1 MNKEEIAK
9 LKKIKL
15 PKPFHWVFTKN
26 YIFIDS
32 EEYMIGRYEE
42 MKKIRGEIDKEVSAI
57 AILSDGGYRLEWEN
71 GDNTVIEP
79 FDSFDELI
87 QELEIRMMALGH

>member
-1 MNKEEIAK
+1 MNKEEIAR

-57 AILSDGGYRLEWEN
+57 AMLPDGEYRLDWQD
-71 GDNTVIEP
+71 GDYTVIKP
-79 FDSFDELI
+79 FDNFDELI
-87 QELEIRMMALGH
+87 QELEIRMVSLV

>member
-1 MNKEEIAK
+1 MNKEEIAR

-15 PKPFHWVFTKN
+15 PKPFHWIITKN
-26 YIFIDS
+26 FIFIDIK
-32 EEYMIGRYEE
+32 ECMIERYEE
-42 MKKIRGEIDKEVSAI
+42 LKKIREEIDKKVSTI
-57 AILSDGGYRLEWEN
+57 AMLPDGEYRLDWQA
-71 GDNTVIEP
+71 GDYTVIKP

>member
-1 MNKEEIAK
+1 MNKEEIAR

-26 YIFIDS
+26 YIFIDIK
-32 EEYMIGRYEE
+32 ECIPGRYEE
-42 MKKIRGEIDKEVSAI
+42 LKKIREEIDKKVSTI
-57 AILSDGGYRLEWEN
+57 AMLPDGEYRIDWQT
-71 GDNTVIEP
+71 GDYTVIKP

-87 QELEIRMMALGH
+87 QELEIRMVSLV